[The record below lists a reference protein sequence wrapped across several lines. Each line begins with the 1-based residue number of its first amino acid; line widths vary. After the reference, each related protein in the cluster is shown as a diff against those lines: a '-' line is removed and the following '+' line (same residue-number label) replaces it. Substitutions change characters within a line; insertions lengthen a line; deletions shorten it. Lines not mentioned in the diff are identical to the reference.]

1 MRRTNRIVALL
12 LAGVM
17 VAGSI
22 TGCSGSIKKKSAK
35 LEKGDITD
43 SSIVI
48 TVGDQGIKYSEVKNY
63 CYFLKNQYEGSFGEK
78 IWSYSVGKDT
88 TIGDEAKEEVINMVT
103 QLKVIKAAAEE
114 QKVKLTND
122 EKDEAVQKA
131 EEMIHRNTAG

>member
-22 TGCSGSIKKKSAK
+22 TGCSSSIKKKSAK

-63 CYFLKNQYEGSFGEK
+63 CYF
-78 IWSYSVGKDT
+78 
-88 TIGDEAKEEVINMVT
+88 KEPV
-103 QLKVIKAAAEE
+103 
-114 QKVKLTND
+114 
-122 EKDEAVQKA
+122 
-131 EEMIHRNTAG
+131 

>member
-63 CYFLKNQYEGSFGEK
+63 CYFLKNQYESSFGEK
-78 IWSYSVGKDT
+78 ICRIPLEKIQRSEMRRRK
-88 TIGDEAKEEVINMVT
+88 
-103 QLKVIKAAAEE
+103 
-114 QKVKLTND
+114 KLLIWLHSS
-122 EKDEAVQKA
+122 K
-131 EEMIHRNTAG
+131 

>member
-43 SSIVI
+43 SSIAVSY
-48 TVGDQGIKYSEVKNY
+48 THLELAQVDTMNERAAKQV
-63 CYFLKNQYEGSFGEK
+63 YEFFHNNRQSSAFIEEEK
-78 IWSYSVGKDT
+78 
-88 TIGDEAKEEVINMVT
+88 
-103 QLKVIKAAAEE
+103 
-114 QKVKLTND
+114 
-122 EKDEAVQKA
+122 
-131 EEMIHRNTAG
+131 